1 MSTERTERLHA
12 PPALRVHHP
21 GRLMGMGLAQLL
33 LLLFAV
39 AAIFPIYFMV
49 ASAFKTHDEYLRNIW
64 GLPIHPTLDSFSR
77 AFQRGNLLVWF
88 RNSVIVTVLT
98 VTFVTLLSS
107 LAAYAT
113 SKMEF
118 PGRLPLLKILVS
130 LMVMPPV
137 VMVIPLFILMVRIQL
152 VNNFTSVILIYAGLL
167 APFSVYLLNSF
178 FGSVHDEIIAAAA
191 IDGCSTLQIFRYVM
205 LPLSLPALTTLVVVN
220 VLWVWNELL
229 ISLIFL
235 QGDDIRTFMAG
246 LTQFQGRFSVDQP
259 LVMAGAFLGM
269 LPIMVLYLFGQ
280 RYFVRGLTAGA
291 VK

>member
-1 MSTERTERLHA
+1 MTIRRLPAVKPPHPTRT
-12 PPALRVHHP
+12 V
-21 GRLMGMGLAQLL
+21 GKIVGQVL
-33 LLLFAV
+33 LLLFAL

-49 ASAFKTHDEYLRNIW
+49 ASAFKTHDEYLHNIW

-246 LTQFQGRFSVDQP
+246 PTQFQGRFSVDQP
-259 LVMAGAFLGM
+259 LVMAGALLGM

>member
-1 MSTERTERLHA
+1 MTNRRLA
-12 PPALRVHHP
+12 AFKARHP
-21 GRLMGMGLAQLL
+21 GRFVGKGLAHLL
-33 LLLFAV
+33 LLLFAI

-64 GLPIHPTLDSFSR
+64 GPPIQPTLDSFRR
-77 AFQRGNLLVWF
+77 AFLRGNLLVWF

-118 PGRLPLLKILVS
+118 RGRLPLLKILVS

-152 VNNFTSVILIYAGLL
+152 VNNFASVILIYAGLL

-178 FGSVHDEIIAAAA
+178 FGSIHDEIIAAAA
-191 IDGCSTLQIFRYVM
+191 IDGCSTLQIFRYVV
-205 LPLSLPALTTLVVVN
+205 LPLSLPALTTLIVVN
-220 VLWVWNELL
+220 ALWVWNELL

-246 LTQFQGRFSVDQP
+246 LTQFQGRFTVDQP

-280 RYFVRGLTAGA
+280 RYFIRGLTAGA

>member
-1 MSTERTERLHA
+1 M
-12 PPALRVHHP
+12 
-21 GRLMGMGLAQLL
+21 
-33 LLLFAV
+33 
-39 AAIFPIYFMV
+39 
-49 ASAFKTHDEYLRNIW
+49 
-64 GLPIHPTLDSFSR
+64 
-77 AFQRGNLLVWF
+77 
-88 RNSVIVTVLT
+88 
-98 VTFVTLLSS
+98 TLLAS
-107 LAAYAT
+107 LAAFAT

-118 PGRLPLLKILVS
+118 RGRLPLLKVLVS

-137 VMVIPLFILMVRIQL
+137 VMVIPLFILMVRIGW
-152 VNNFTSVILIYAGLL
+152 VNNFASVILIYSGLL

-191 IDGCSTLQIFRYVM
+191 IDGCSTFQIFRYIM

-235 QGDDIRTFMAG
+235 QGDEIRTFMAG
-246 LTQFQGRFSVDQP
+246 LTQFQGRFAVDQP
-259 LVMAGAFLGM
+259 LVMAGALLGM